1 DGLSTPMTFSS
12 ALASANDAKT
22 TPSTDTIVAGPTALQ
37 GLSQTQESAGTNA
50 TQTVRQTVQPS
61 PVDQIKVQL
70 SKSLK
75 DGADTLSVQLHPE
88 DLGRVDVKLEMQNGQ
103 VKATITADRPETLQ
117 LLKNDASTLQQSLN
131 NAGLGTDANSLS
143 FQLRGEQQQQQPQQQ
158 AGQNGTSAFA
168 GGSDESLEDETA
180 NALVAA
186 AALQRT
192 NGGNNG
198 IDINV

>member
-1 DGLSTPMTFSS
+1 MPVSFSGVLTS
-12 ALASANDAKT
+12 AIDENN
-22 TPSTDTIVAGPTALQ
+22 TPSTDTIVAGPATLQ
-37 GLSQTQESAGTNA
+37 GLSQTQESAGANI

-117 LLKNDASTLQQSLN
+117 LLKNDASSLQQSLS
-131 NAGLGTDANSLS
+131 NAGLSTDANSLS
-143 FQLRGEQQQQQPQQQ
+143 FQLRGEQQQQQQSQQQ
-158 AGQNGTSAFA
+158 AGQNGAGGFA
-168 GGSDESLEDETA
+168 GGSDDSLEDETA
-180 NALVAA
+180 SALVAA

-192 NGGNNG
+192 NSGNNG